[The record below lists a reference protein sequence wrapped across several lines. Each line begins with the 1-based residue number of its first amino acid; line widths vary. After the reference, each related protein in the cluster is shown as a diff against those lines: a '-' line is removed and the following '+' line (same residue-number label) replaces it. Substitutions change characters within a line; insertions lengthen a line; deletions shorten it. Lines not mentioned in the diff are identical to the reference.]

1 MQCPEPMI
9 GNGKECSNDTD
20 LDGYPDVQLT
30 IGCNNQPVKACPV
43 VSEWERV
50 RSCSSSD
57 IGIHSILQ
65 WVEIEFLLTSSA
77 MMKHNL

>member
-43 VSEWERV
+43 VSEWEREWGHAV
-50 RSCSSSD
+50 AVTLESIASCN
-57 IGIHSILQ
+57 
-65 WVEIEFLLTSSA
+65 E
-77 MMKHNL
+77 